1 MTAKDVMKNGNVVK
15 MGVLFVLLDTKEKE
29 RKKGRESEIDRKVK
43 VKNLCQIKKGMQKKQ
58 ARECKRKNKKKSST
72 L

>member
-43 VKNLCQIKKGMQKKQ
+43 VKKSVSNKERNAEK
-58 ARECKRKNKKKSST
+58 ASKRV
-72 L
+72 

>member
-15 MGVLFVLLDTKEKE
+15 MVVLFVLLDTKEKE

-43 VKNLCQIKKGMQKKQ
+43 VKKSVSNKERNAEK
-58 ARECKRKNKKKSST
+58 ASKRV
-72 L
+72 

>member
-15 MGVLFVLLDTKEKE
+15 MGVLFVLLDTKEKKRKK

-43 VKNLCQIKKGMQKKQ
+43 VKKSVSNKERNAEK
-58 ARECKRKNKKKSST
+58 ASKRV
-72 L
+72 